1 MGGVMVGDGGERS
14 KQRTLRRVAAIAAIA
29 IVLLAALVATAI
41 TYRLSI
47 AEILLM
53 RQLRNLG
60 LDEATFTARRFDTAL
75 LEIENLSIGSGDGL
89 QIAKIEAHFSTRGL
103 IASRLD
109 ALRIS
114 GVRLRGTF
122 DETGL
127 SFGALDPLLEENA
140 ASANSSGPA
149 ALPASGIE
157 IEDALLEIATA
168 DGPLHASL
176 DLQVDEIARGEL
188 EARAKLRI
196 DHEFASV
203 DARLSATG
211 SPSSL
216 TGELELE
223 AHAAGEFRANISTG
237 EARMA
242 VKSAFS
248 FEDGNIAIRPE
259 GCAEIH
265 IDGRS
270 VKEAS
275 TSSQPFDLC
284 LRFQSE
290 SGFRISKEG
299 EIEMALEFAPAEFA
313 ADLRIGGEPLLVS
326 GVLPTLRMRASR
338 RGDEFEASLETEGG
352 QFEFAK
358 QAVGVRDIKF
368 EGAIVANGAVAPRGH
383 LRIEEIFDTQQ
394 VSRFPKLA
402 LDTRFEMR
410 DGSIDFDN
418 EFANPNRELVIEIN
432 GEHNL
437 SNSTGRAELRLH
449 AIDFD
454 PGQLQPATLFPL
466 LYDLLTETSG
476 SVDLLGSIG
485 WNADGMHGKAEVG
498 VRDISATA
506 ALATFA
512 HMNGVIELD
521 ATGATLPNQTL
532 WIDRVNFGLEL
543 TDGLIQ
549 IRMESLEITAIESA
563 SWKFA
568 GGELTTAGEFD
579 PRSEN
584 WETSLLIKDVD
595 LAQLL
600 ELVDLKGLSGS
611 GTLDGE
617 LPIVFAGNE
626 IEIRGAALR
635 SSGEAGFIR
644 FRPDAGTARIAAADE
659 QFATTLSVLENFHY
673 DQIVL
678 EINGPALG
686 EVEIRIRLVGRNPDH
701 EDGYPVDFTLSVKSR
716 LSDLFLSE
724 MRVYQIPLEI
734 EERLRAFAERA
745 R

>member
-1 MGGVMVGDGGERS
+1 MGGVMVGDGGGRS
-14 KQRTLRRVAAIAAIA
+14 KQRTLRRIAAIA

-60 LDEATFTARRFDTAL
+60 LDEATFTTRRFDAAL
-75 LEIENLSIGSGDGL
+75 LEIENFSTGSGDGL
-89 QIAKIEAHFSTRGL
+89 EIARIEARFSTRGL

-114 GVRLRGTF
+114 GVRLRGTL

-127 SFGALDPLLEENA
+127 SFGALDPLLEGNA
-140 ASANSSGPA
+140 ASADSSGPA

-176 DLQVDEIARGEL
+176 DLQVVEIARGKL
-188 EARAKLRI
+188 EVRAKFRGE
-196 DHEFASV
+196 HEFASI
-203 DARLSATG
+203 DARLLATG

-216 TGELELE
+216 TGKLEFE

-248 FEDGNIAIRPE
+248 FEGGDIAIRPE

-265 IDGRS
+265 IDGRL
-270 VKEAS
+270 VEETS
-275 TSSQPFDLC
+275 TPSQPFDLC

-290 SGFRISKEG
+290 SGIRISKEG
-299 EIEMALEFAPAEFA
+299 DIEMALEFSPAEFA

-338 RGDEFEASLETEGG
+338 RDGEFEASLETEGG
-352 QFEFAK
+352 QLEFAQ

-368 EGAIVANGAVAPRGH
+368 KGTIVANGTVAPRGH
-383 LRIEEIFDTQQ
+383 LRIEEIFDNQQ
-394 VSRFPKLA
+394 VARFPKLT
-402 LDTRFEMR
+402 LNTRFEFL
-410 DGSIDFDN
+410 DGSIGFTN
-418 EFANPNRELVIEIN
+418 EFSNLGRELVIEIN
-432 GEHNL
+432 GTHNL
-437 SNSTGRAELRLH
+437 SNSAGRAELHLH

-454 PGQLQPATLFPL
+454 PGQLQPATLFPFL
-466 LYDLLTETSG
+466 ADLLTEASG
-476 SVDLLGSIG
+476 SVDLVGSIG

-498 VRDISATA
+498 IKDISATA
-506 ALATFA
+506 AWATFT

-532 WIDRVNFGLEL
+532 SIDRVNFGLEL

-549 IRMESLEITAIESA
+549 IRMKSLEITTIESA

-568 GGELTTAGEFD
+568 GGELTTVGEFD

-611 GTLDGE
+611 GTLEGE

-626 IEIRGAALR
+626 IEIRSAVLG
-635 SSGEAGFIR
+635 SSGEAGVIR

-673 DQIVL
+673 DRIVL

-716 LSDLFLSE
+716 LSDLLQSE

-734 EERLRAFAERA
+734 EKRLKAYAERA

>member
-1 MGGVMVGDGGERS
+1 MMVGDGGERS
-14 KQRTLRRVAAIAAIA
+14 KQRTLRRIAAIA
-29 IVLLAALVATAI
+29 IVFLAALVATAI

-60 LDEATFTARRFDTAL
+60 LDEATFTARRFDAAL
-75 LEIENLSIGSGDGL
+75 LEIENFSIGSGDGL
-89 QIAKIEAHFSTRGL
+89 EIAKIEAHFSTRGL

-114 GVRLRGTF
+114 GVRLRGTL

-140 ASANSSGPA
+140 ASANSSGPVA
-149 ALPASGIE
+149 IPASGIE

-168 DGPLHASL
+168 DGPIHASL

-188 EARAKLRI
+188 EAQAKLRI
-196 DHEFASV
+196 EHEFASV
-203 DARLSATG
+203 DARLIATG

-216 TGELELE
+216 TGKLEFE
-223 AHAAGEFRANISTG
+223 AHAAGELRANVSSG

-248 FEDGNIAIRPE
+248 FEDGDIAIRPE

-270 VKEAS
+270 VEEDP
-275 TSSQPFDLC
+275 TPSQPFDLC
-284 LRFQSE
+284 LHFQSE
-290 SGFRISKEG
+290 SGFHISKEG

-326 GVLPTLRMRASR
+326 GVLPALRMRASR
-338 RGDEFEASLETEGG
+338 RDDEFEASLEIEGG
-352 QFEFAK
+352 QLEFPK

-368 EGAIVANGAVAPRGH
+368 EGAVVANDTIAPNGH

-394 VSRFPKLA
+394 AARFPTLA
-402 LDTRFEMR
+402 LDARFELR
-410 DGSIDFDN
+410 DGSIDFEN
-418 EFANPNRELVIEIN
+418 EFANPNRELVIEID
-432 GEHNL
+432 GTHGL
-437 SNSTGRAELRLH
+437 SNSTGQAGLRLH

-454 PGQLQPATLFPL
+454 PGQLQPATLFPFL
-466 LYDLLTETSG
+466 SDLLTEASG

-521 ATGATLPNQTL
+521 ATGATLPNQTI

-549 IRMESLEITAIESA
+549 IRMESLEITTIESA

-568 GGELTTAGEFD
+568 GGELTTTGEFD

-584 WETSLLIKDVD
+584 WETSLLIKNVD

-600 ELVDLKGLSGS
+600 ELVDLEGLSGS
-611 GTLDGE
+611 GTLEGE
-617 LPIVFAGNE
+617 LPIAVAGNE
-626 IEIRGAALR
+626 IEIRGAVLG
-635 SSGEAGFIR
+635 SSGEAGVIR

-673 DQIVL
+673 DRIVL

-716 LSDLFLSE
+716 LSDLLQSE

-734 EERLRAFAERA
+734 EKRLRAYAERA